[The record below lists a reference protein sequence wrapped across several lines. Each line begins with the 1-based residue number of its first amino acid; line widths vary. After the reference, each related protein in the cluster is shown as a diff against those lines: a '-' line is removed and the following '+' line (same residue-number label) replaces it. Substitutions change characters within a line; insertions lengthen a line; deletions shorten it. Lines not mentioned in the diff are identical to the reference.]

1 MVPQIVKDDF
11 YKTFQS
17 PNNYKKLIIKE
28 NETVD
33 KLRHIFKNNVWN
45 LEAKAQELKQTT
57 KAENKNYY
65 NAWINEV
72 YLLDYKTKPK
82 LKSINIKSF
91 FNLEYKGEGNTD
103 RTEKNNISHFKTWLN
118 NFFIDQHEIDNL
130 NWFALN
136 QNQVLLTLLTQRN
149 SRNNSL
155 ETFRKDLNLLM
166 HFLKLAE
173 AGDEMINKYKVLNM
187 SLSLIHNLKEG
198 ENKLDD
204 KEQTNFISY
213 EDLLKLQQSLYKS
226 WEQKYEEQRIVK
238 NKDPKIRLLNIR
250 ALLLS
255 YYSLFPPLR
264 LEPMTFKIVKS
275 ETEAKEHDN
284 AIYIKNKANIW
295 IYLNTVKKMHKP
307 IRFNI
312 NDPII
317 RSFSG
322 ENVDNL
328 INMIIE
334 SVKLYPREY
343 LFININDE
351 PYTEKGLQKML
362 LDLLPNKNLGVN
374 AIRSIYA
381 SYFLPKINT
390 NTAKRVAFLMRSSL
404 SVLTGSYLKKSD
416 DLQTITTQPEPI
428 HAEIEEEKEKTDK
441 LRDRR
446 AYLKAYYEA
455 NKQHIID
462 SIKTTDKKNYNT
474 RHVRE
479 LNNGVILWK
488 NVRAS
493 TRDKYKLSYDENKK
507 IYVSNL

>member
-17 PNNYKKLIIKE
+17 PDNYKKLIIKD

-45 LEAKAQELKQTT
+45 LETKAQELKQIN
-57 KAENKNYY
+57 KAENKNFY

-82 LKSINIKSF
+82 LKPIDITTFFKLGYKS
-91 FNLEYKGEGNTD
+91 EGNTD
-103 RTEKNNISHFKTWLN
+103 RTEKNNVTHFKTWLN
-118 NFFIDQHEIDNL
+118 NFFIDQQEIDNL

-149 SRNNSL
+149 RRNNSL
-155 ETFRKDLNLLM
+155 ETVRKDLNLLM

-213 EDLLKLQQSLYKS
+213 EELQKLQQKLYKD
-226 WEQKYEEQRIVK
+226 WEKKYEEQLITK

-275 ETEAKEHDN
+275 EAEAKEHDN

-295 IYLNTVKKMHKP
+295 IYLNTIKKMHKP
-307 IRFNI
+307 IKFNI

-317 RSFSG
+317 KSFSG
-322 ENVDNL
+322 DNVDNL

-390 NTAKRVAFLMRSSL
+390 NAAKRVAFLMRSSV

-416 DLQTITTQPEPI
+416 DNQTLIAQPEPI
-428 HAEIEEEKEKTDK
+428 RAEIEEEKEKTDK

-455 NKQHIID
+455 NKEKIID
-462 SIKTTDKKNYNT
+462 SIKVTDKVGYVK
-474 RHVRE
+474 RFLRE
-479 LNNGVILWK
+479 LNDGVITWDK
-488 NVRAS
+488 VRKS